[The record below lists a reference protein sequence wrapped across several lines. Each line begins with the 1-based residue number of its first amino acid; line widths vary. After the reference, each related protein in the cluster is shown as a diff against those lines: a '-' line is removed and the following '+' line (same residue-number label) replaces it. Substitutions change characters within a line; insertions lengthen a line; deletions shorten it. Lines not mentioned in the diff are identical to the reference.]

1 MLFWFWERKL
11 NKSITGVVHTAFAV
25 FPAGSLAL
33 SGLLV
38 LSSVSFQA
46 RAVAITTNATAS
58 GNVTGIIDS
67 DAKSNPPASLLSEAF
82 DPEGFGD
89 LTFNSLS
96 SSAVA
101 RAAMNESGLGSVA
114 VGGVWAGGS
123 NPITT
128 LSAVATWS
136 DTYTN
141 TSSVA
146 QSVRYDFSIDPADLR
161 IADFAGIS
169 NASPSAMRASYSVN
183 ILLNGSSAFSSDATL
198 IGGVSGHVLER
209 NGTDFG
215 ATFFGAQNS
224 IFGYSFD
231 AYVGSLDFGIL
242 GVGESLD
249 IGYEIRAEVTSPG
262 FETGAAASIGDPNNL
277 SGSGLAGAIVANVP
291 TGTVS
296 VPGSLWLIGGLLGM
310 VSVRRNKG

>member
-25 FPAGSLAL
+25 LPAGSLAL
-33 SGLLV
+33 SGLLA

-46 RAVAITTNATAS
+46 RAVAITTSAIAS
-58 GNVTGIIDS
+58 DDVTGVIDS
-67 DAKSNPPASLLSEAF
+67 DAKSNPPASLLSEAV
-82 DPEGFGD
+82 DPDTFFGAD
-89 LTFNSLS
+89 P
-96 SSAVA
+96 AVA
-101 RAAMNESGLGSVA
+101 RAAMNESGVGSVA
-114 VGGVWAGGS
+114 VSGIWADGS
-123 NPITT
+123 SSKTT

-141 TSSVA
+141 TSSAA

-161 IADFAGIS
+161 IFDFAGVS
-169 NASPSAMRASYSVN
+169 DASPDAMRASYSVN
-183 ILLNGSSAFSSDATL
+183 ILHNGSSVFSSDATL
-198 IGGVSGHVLER
+198 IGGGNGHVLER

-215 ATFFGAQNS
+215 STFVSNPFFTV
-224 IFGYSFD
+224 IGYTFD
-231 AYVGSLDFGIL
+231 AYVGSLDLGIL
-242 GVGESLD
+242 AVGESLD